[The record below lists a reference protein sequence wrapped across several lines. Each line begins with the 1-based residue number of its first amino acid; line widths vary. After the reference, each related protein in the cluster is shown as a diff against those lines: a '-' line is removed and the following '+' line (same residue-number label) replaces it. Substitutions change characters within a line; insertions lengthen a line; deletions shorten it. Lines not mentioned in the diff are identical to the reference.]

1 MGLFDRFRRDK
12 RRSPVPAPSAQLTRE
27 LIAFMRERDGV
38 EAFIEPPT
46 AVWPMSLCLVDG
58 DGDSV
63 RRPVQDEDQ
72 ARRLCNDHGVPL
84 YDARIV
90 GYPKRMKD
98 YQRGVKQAR
107 VSLDEMPPLD
117 VLPEE
122 PEPDR

>member
-1 MGLFDRFRRDK
+1 MGLFDRFRRK
-12 RRSPVPAPSAQLTRE
+12 RRHSPVPAPSAQLTRE
-27 LIAFMRERDGV
+27 LVAFMRERDGV

-72 ARRLCNDHGVPL
+72 ARRLCNEQGVPL

-98 YQRGVKQAR
+98 FQRGVKGER

-117 VLPEE
+117 VVED
-122 PEPDR
+122 PDTDR

>member
-1 MGLFDRFRRDK
+1 MGLFDRFRRS
-12 RRSPVPAPSAQLTRE
+12 RRHSPVPAPSAHLTRE

-63 RRPVQDEDQ
+63 RRPIQNEDQ
-72 ARRLCNDHGVPL
+72 ARRLCNDNRVPL

-90 GYPKRMKD
+90 GYPRRMKEF
-98 YQRGVKQAR
+98 QQGVRHRR

-117 VLPEE
+117 VLGDDPTPEN
-122 PEPDR
+122 

>member
-1 MGLFDRFRRDK
+1 MGLFDRFRRS
-12 RRSPVPAPSAQLTRE
+12 RRKSPVPAPSAQLTRD

-63 RRPVQDEDQ
+63 RRPIQNEDQ
-72 ARRLCNDHGVPL
+72 ARRLCNDNQVPL

-90 GYPKRMKD
+90 GYPQRMKD
-98 YQRGVKQAR
+98 YQQGVRHHR

-117 VLPEE
+117 VLGDD
-122 PEPDR
+122 PDN

>member
-1 MGLFDRFRRDK
+1 MGLFDRFRRS
-12 RRSPVPAPSAQLTRE
+12 RRTSPVPAPSAQLTRD

-63 RRPVQDEDQ
+63 RRPIQNEDQ
-72 ARRLCNDHGVPL
+72 ARRLCNDNRVPL

-90 GYPKRMKD
+90 GYPQRMKD
-98 YQRGVKQAR
+98 YQQGVRHQR
-107 VSLDEMPPLD
+107 ISLDEMPPLD
-117 VLPEE
+117 VVDEDPGA
-122 PEPDR
+122 